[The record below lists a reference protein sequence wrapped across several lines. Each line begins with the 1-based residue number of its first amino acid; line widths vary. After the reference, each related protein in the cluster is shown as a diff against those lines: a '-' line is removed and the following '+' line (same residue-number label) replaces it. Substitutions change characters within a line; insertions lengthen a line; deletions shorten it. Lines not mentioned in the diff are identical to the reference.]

1 MGLGKPLLFLWNMVS
16 RSTRSII
23 CKILKEKVLPW
34 SKKHFGKS
42 EWVFQQDSAPAHR
55 AKTVQ
60 TWCAKNFPDFI
71 SWNQWPPSSP
81 DLNPMD
87 FSIWN
92 ILKKRV
98 CKKRHKDLKS
108 LELTLKKEW
117 TKIGS
122 GINSKV
128 LWTIHEKN
136 QALCGSKRETFWQKI
151 DLLFFFFF
159 FFFFFLFYI
168 YWLKKNFN

>member
-1 MGLGKPLLFLWNMVS
+1 MWDWENPSCF
-16 RSTRSII
+16 
-23 CKILKEKVLPW
+23 CE
-34 SKKHFGKS
+34 
-42 EWVFQQDSAPAHR
+42 
-55 AKTVQ
+55 
-60 TWCAKNFPDFI
+60 TWCQDQPGRLFENFEREGATMEQKALWEIWMGFCNRIRLQLTGLKLKLCRLSVLKISLDFI

-151 DLLFFFFF
+151 DLLFFFVVVYL
-159 FFFFFLFYI
+159 FLKQK
-168 YWLKKNFN
+168 L

>member
-1 MGLGKPLLFLWNMVS
+1 MGICGTGKTPLVFVKHGVKINVDYL
-16 RSTRSII
+16 
-23 CKILKEKVLPW
+23 KILKEKVLPW

-42 EWVFQQDSAPAHR
+42 EWVFQQDSAPQR

-117 TKIGS
+117 KKLDELIQKCCEQFMKRIKLCVEAKG
-122 GINSKV
+122 K
-128 LWTIHEKN
+128 HFEKN
-136 QALCGSKRETFWQKI
+136 
-151 DLLFFFFF
+151 
-159 FFFFFLFYI
+159 
-168 YWLKKNFN
+168 